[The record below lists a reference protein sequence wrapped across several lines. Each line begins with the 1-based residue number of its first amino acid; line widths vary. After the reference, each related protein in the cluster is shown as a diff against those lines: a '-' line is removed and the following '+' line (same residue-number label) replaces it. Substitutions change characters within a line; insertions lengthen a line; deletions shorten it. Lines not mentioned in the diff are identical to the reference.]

1 MISTWIKKK
10 KIRKTKQRFF
20 SFESNTILDSIYVC
34 TTRKFEKARTRIQCL
49 EIKLELNLLTRLYS
63 IKYLYLEGVLWP
75 RQLPR
80 KIFRANRHFVNEIV
94 TIMKKNPLKYDS
106 VVDLYLQHCFNIS
119 NNAVFLCID
128 VQYHYKM
135 FSQYFIYKF
144 SPNLFA

>member
-1 MISTWIKKK
+1 M
-10 KIRKTKQRFF
+10 
-20 SFESNTILDSIYVC
+20 IYVC
-34 TTRKFEKARTRIQCL
+34 TTRKFKKARTRNECQ
-49 EIKLELNLLTRLYS
+49 EIKPKLSLLTRLYNRDD
-63 IKYLYLEGVLWP
+63 LYLKCVLWP

-94 TIMKKNPLKYDS
+94 TIMKKNPLKHDS